1 MKNGSKVDDREEIL
15 HIIRNH
21 CMIIEGKML
30 HDIKCETDAREMA
43 LWLIGRLD
51 SVTDALKVFLLAKE
65 RH

>member
-1 MKNGSKVDDREEIL
+1 MKNGVKADEREEIL

-30 HDIKCETDAREMA
+30 QDIKCQTDAREMA
-43 LWLIGRLD
+43 LWLIGQVD
-51 SVTDALKVFLLAKE
+51 SVGDALRAFLLAKE